1 MGLFEDLPDATDA
14 GGKKVEGTSA
24 KTPGKDGSAVA
35 AAGGWSGAGSKL
47 RAPTRR
53 PPASLPSAHALKA
66 QAAALRAQQAKRL
79 ASLASNAEANAEA
92 SGEDDEGAAAGPAD
106 DDDDAAVRDKTG
118 YAGTWGTMSAAVEDE
133 YVPSRPNSYEALAKA
148 RAETRAREE
157 IETAREARRLVLEGQ
172 RAARA
177 ALRRAVSGGTGGL
190 YSGRDRRE
198 LDVTGEEAFARRE
211 DARARAWRGVGVRTK
226 EGYEDTRV
234 AGGKA
239 NANGAERV
247 AAAAD
252 SEEDAPPGTLDAES
266 EALHRDLDQ
275 IKKRNAPSVAGD
287 DVAGDDVASSPAPPP
302 GKHCPLGAKFVCDEF
317 KCGVRIII
325 KASDQINI

>member
-53 PPASLPSAHALKA
+53 PPTSLPSAHALKA
-66 QAAALRAQQAKRL
+66 QAAALRAQQAKKR
-79 ASLASNAEANAEA
+79 ASLASNSEADAEA
-92 SGEDDEGAAAGPAD
+92 SGEDDRGASLATA
-106 DDDDAAVRDKTG
+106 DDAAEDDKAKH
-118 YAGTWGTMSAAVEDE
+118 AGTWGTMSAAIEDE
-133 YVPSRPNSYEALAKA
+133 YVPSRPNSYEALAKT

-198 LDVTGEEAFARRE
+198 LDVTGEEAFARRATLGAHG
-211 DARARAWRGVGVRTK
+211 ARVGDGTSESSGT
-226 EGYEDTRV
+226 EGADRS
-234 AGGKA
+234 
-239 NANGAERV
+239 
-247 AAAAD
+247 AAASGGGGESLAMKMMKKMGYVEGRGLGKNDQGMTTPLEVRKD
-252 SEEDAPPGTLDAES
+252 SARSG
-266 EALHRDLDQ
+266 
-275 IKKRNAPSVAGD
+275 IIVNAPEK
-287 DVAGDDVASSPAPPP
+287 P
-302 GKHCPLGAKFVCDEF
+302 HEGA
-317 KCGVRIII
+317 
-325 KASDQINI
+325 

>member
-14 GGKKVEGTSA
+14 GGKVEGTSA

-92 SGEDDEGAAAGPAD
+92 SGEDDEGATAGPAD

-177 ALRRAVSGGTGGL
+177 ALRRATSGGTVGCG
-190 YSGRDRRE
+190 SASDRLRM
-198 LDVTGEEAFARRE
+198 LDVTGEEAFARR
-211 DARARAWRGVGVRTK
+211 ATLGKPGT
-226 EGYEDTRV
+226 EGADRS
-234 AGGKA
+234 
-239 NANGAERV
+239 
-247 AAAAD
+247 AAATGGGGGGESLAMKMMKKMGYVEGRGLGKNDQGMTTPLEVRKD
-252 SEEDAPPGTLDAES
+252 SARSG
-266 EALHRDLDQ
+266 
-275 IKKRNAPSVAGD
+275 IIVNAPEK
-287 DVAGDDVASSPAPPP
+287 P
-302 GKHCPLGAKFVCDEF
+302 HEGA
-317 KCGVRIII
+317 
-325 KASDQINI
+325 

>member
-14 GGKKVEGTSA
+14 GGKVEGTSA

-133 YVPSRPNSYEALAKA
+133 YVPSRPNSYEALVKA

-177 ALRRAVSGGTGGL
+177 ALRRATSGGTVGCG
-190 YSGRDRRE
+190 SASDRLRM
-198 LDVTGEEAFARRE
+198 LDVTGEEAFARR
-211 DARARAWRGVGVRTK
+211 AKLGKSRTEGADRSAAATGGGGGGESLAMKMMKKMGYK
-226 EGYEDTRV
+226 EGR
-234 AGGKA
+234 GLGK
-239 NANGAERV
+239 NDQGMVTHLEV
-247 AAAAD
+247 KKD
-252 SEEDAPPGTLDAES
+252 SARSG
-266 EALHRDLDQ
+266 
-275 IKKRNAPSVAGD
+275 IIVNAPNET
-287 DVAGDDVASSPAPPP
+287 PYE
-302 GKHCPLGAKFVCDEF
+302 GAKN
-317 KCGVRIII
+317 
-325 KASDQINI
+325 A

>member
-53 PPASLPSAHALKA
+53 PPTSLPSAHALKA
-66 QAAALRAQQAKRL
+66 QAAALRAQQAKKR
-79 ASLASNAEANAEA
+79 ASLASNAEADAEA
-92 SGEDDEGAAAGPAD
+92 SGEDDRGASLATA
-106 DDDDAAVRDKTG
+106 DDAAEDDKAKH
-118 YAGTWGTMSAAVEDE
+118 AGTWGTMSAAIEDE
-133 YVPSRPNSYEALAKA
+133 YVPSRPNSYEALAKT

-198 LDVTGEEAFARRE
+198 LDVTGEEAFARRATLGAHG
-211 DARARAWRGVGVRTK
+211 ARVGDGTSESSGT
-226 EGYEDTRV
+226 EGADRS
-234 AGGKA
+234 
-239 NANGAERV
+239 
-247 AAAAD
+247 AAASGGGGESLAMKMMKKMGYVEGRGLGKNDQGMTTPLEVRKD
-252 SEEDAPPGTLDAES
+252 SARSG
-266 EALHRDLDQ
+266 
-275 IKKRNAPSVAGD
+275 IIVNAPEK
-287 DVAGDDVASSPAPPP
+287 P
-302 GKHCPLGAKFVCDEF
+302 HEGA
-317 KCGVRIII
+317 
-325 KASDQINI
+325 

>member
-53 PPASLPSAHALKA
+53 PPTSLPSAHALKA
-66 QAAALRAQQAKRL
+66 QAAALRAQQAKKR
-79 ASLASNAEANAEA
+79 ASLASNAEADAEA
-92 SGEDDEGAAAGPAD
+92 SGEDDRGASLATA
-106 DDDDAAVRDKTG
+106 DDAAEDDKAKH
-118 YAGTWGTMSAAVEDE
+118 AGTWGTMSAAIEDE
-133 YVPSRPNSYEALAKA
+133 YVPSRPNSYEALAKT

-198 LDVTGEEAFARRE
+198 LDVTGEEAFARRATLGAHG
-211 DARARAWRGVGVRTK
+211 ARVGDGTSESSGT
-226 EGYEDTRV
+226 EGADRS
-234 AGGKA
+234 
-239 NANGAERV
+239 
-247 AAAAD
+247 AAASGGGGESLAMKMMKKMGYVEGRGLGKNAQGMTTPLEVRKD
-252 SEEDAPPGTLDAES
+252 SARSG
-266 EALHRDLDQ
+266 
-275 IKKRNAPSVAGD
+275 IIVNAPEK
-287 DVAGDDVASSPAPPP
+287 P
-302 GKHCPLGAKFVCDEF
+302 HEGA
-317 KCGVRIII
+317 
-325 KASDQINI
+325 

>member
-14 GGKKVEGTSA
+14 GGKVEGTSA

-53 PPASLPSAHALKA
+53 PPASLPSAHALKT

-133 YVPSRPNSYEALAKA
+133 YVPSRPNSYEALVKA

-177 ALRRAVSGGTGGL
+177 ALRRATSGGTVGCG
-190 YSGRDRRE
+190 SASDRLRM
-198 LDVTGEEAFARRE
+198 LDVTGEEAFARR
-211 DARARAWRGVGVRTK
+211 ATLGKSRTEGADRSAAATGGGGGGESLAMKMMKKMGYK
-226 EGYEDTRV
+226 EGR
-234 AGGKA
+234 GLGK
-239 NANGAERV
+239 NDQGMVTHLEV
-247 AAAAD
+247 KKD
-252 SEEDAPPGTLDAES
+252 SARSG
-266 EALHRDLDQ
+266 
-275 IKKRNAPSVAGD
+275 IIVNAPNET
-287 DVAGDDVASSPAPPP
+287 PYE
-302 GKHCPLGAKFVCDEF
+302 GAKN
-317 KCGVRIII
+317 
-325 KASDQINI
+325 A

>member
-14 GGKKVEGTSA
+14 GGKVEGTSA

-133 YVPSRPNSYEALAKA
+133 YVPSRPNSYEALVKA

-177 ALRRAVSGGTGGL
+177 ALRRATSGGTVGCG
-190 YSGRDRRE
+190 SASDRLHM
-198 LDVTGEEAFARRE
+198 LDVTGEEAFARRATFGASG
-211 DARARAWRGVGVRTK
+211 ARGSGGDGKSGTEGAAVRSAGAGGESLGMKMMKKMGYK
-226 EGYEDTRV
+226 EGR
-234 AGGKA
+234 GLGK
-239 NANGAERV
+239 NDQGMVTHLEV
-247 AAAAD
+247 KKD
-252 SEEDAPPGTLDAES
+252 SARSG
-266 EALHRDLDQ
+266 
-275 IKKRNAPSVAGD
+275 IIVNAPNET
-287 DVAGDDVASSPAPPP
+287 PYE
-302 GKHCPLGAKFVCDEF
+302 GAKN
-317 KCGVRIII
+317 
-325 KASDQINI
+325 A